1 MMPEGHPPS
10 MPRILDGIR
19 ILDLTRF
26 LSGPQATLFLAALGA
41 EVIRIDDPATGD
53 ATAGAPPFFGP
64 EGMSFDRRT
73 PDDLGIAYLKRARA
87 KKAITLNLK
96 SRQGREI
103 FARLV
108 RAADVLV
115 ENFRVGVTERLGIDY
130 PTLKALNPRLIHCA
144 ITGYGST
151 GPDSRLKAFD
161 LMVQAATGLM
171 SVTGEPDGAACKT
184 GTPLSDGIAGTFA
197 VSGILAALFQRE
209 RSGDGQFIDVSM
221 SDCLISL
228 MLDEP
233 LDCYGRLGL
242 PLRQGNR
249 IMRFSPFNAY
259 SASDGDVVVGAAT
272 HEDWVALLDVMGR
285 QDLLARNDF
294 MSAGWRIANNSQ
306 VDEIVSAWARSLTVT
321 DIVDRLTT
329 REIPCSP
336 IRSVEAVVDWRHLR
350 ERGMLQELRH
360 PSVSAAQGPLAPAF
374 PLKFSRAP
382 TGYDSPAPLPRQHN
396 DEIYRGLL
404 GMTER
409 ELRELS
415 AEGVI

>member
-1 MMPEGHPPS
+1 MPEDQAPLP
-10 MPRILDGIR
+10 PRILDGIR

-53 ATAGAPPFFGP
+53 TTAGAPPFFGP
-64 EGMSFDRRT
+64 QGLSLDRRT
-73 PDDLGIAYLKRARA
+73 PEDLGIAYLKRARG

-96 SRQGREI
+96 SDQGRDI
-103 FARLV
+103 FSRLV
-108 RAADVLV
+108 RSADVLV

-130 PTLKALNPRLIHCA
+130 PTLRALNPKLIHCA

-151 GPDSRLKAFD
+151 GPDRHRKAFD
-161 LMVQAATGLM
+161 LMIQAATGLM
-171 SVTGEPDGAACKT
+171 SVTGESDGPPCKT

-197 VSGILAALFQRE
+197 VSGILAALFARE
-209 RSGDGQFIDVSM
+209 RSGEGQFVDVSM

-242 PLRQGNR
+242 PVRQGNR
-249 IMRFSPFNAY
+249 IMRFSPFNTY
-259 SASDGDVVVGAAT
+259 SASDGDVAVGAAT
-272 HEDWVALLDVMGR
+272 HEDWVALLDVMER
-285 QDLLARNDF
+285 QDLLARNEF
-294 MSAGWRIANNSQ
+294 MSASWRIANNSQ
-306 VDEIVSAWARSLTVT
+306 VDEVVSAWARTRTVGE
-321 DIVDRLTT
+321 IVDQLTK
-329 REIPCSP
+329 RDIPCSP
-336 IRSVEAVVDWRHLR
+336 IRDIAAVADWRHLR
-350 ERGMLQELRH
+350 ERGMLQELTH
-360 PSVSAAQGPLAPAF
+360 PSTSAAHGPLAPAF
-374 PLKFSRAP
+374 PLKFSGEP

-404 GMTER
+404 GMSES

-415 AEGVI
+415 ATGVI